1 MTPLYAF
8 TIIMIVIAIGNMIA
22 VKTKSIIS
30 MLFAVSIFFLLA
42 FWLGLPTTIFEDSTL
57 LQFGSMM
64 ILILL
69 VHMGTTMNLSQLK
82 KQWRTVLIA
91 LGAIVGVVIG
101 VIGVGQ
107 FFVGFE
113 AAMVSAAP
121 ISGGVIAGIIM
132 GEAATEIGLPE
143 LAILASLL
151 VVVQGLVGYPIAS
164 YVLKKEATKIRSN
177 FHKTNQ
183 TVEKP
188 DNSVPKE
195 TITIDPDANIKD
207 VPKKYQSDDWFL
219 AKAALIGSLAM
230 LTSQLIESTTGVN
243 ILDANILSLLYG
255 VLFHHF
261 NLIGSA
267 PLIKSRSYGVALA
280 GITVV
285 VLSSLAE
292 ATPELLLNLLPTIL
306 TTLFL
311 GAVFIIIISIIVGR
325 ILKESMWMSIGIGI
339 SALFGF
345 PGTVIVPNE
354 VANSVGETEEESQ
367 AILEYIQPK
376 MLVAGFITVS
386 IASVVLAGILAPIL
400 VG

>member
-1 MTPLYAF
+1 MVLS
-8 TIIMIVIAIGNMIA
+8 
-22 VKTKSIIS
+22 KSCTDWIIS
-30 MLFAVSIFFLLA
+30 NA
-42 FWLGLPTTIFEDSTL
+42 
-57 LQFGSMM
+57 
-64 ILILL
+64 
-69 VHMGTTMNLSQLK
+69 
-82 KQWRTVLIA
+82 
-91 LGAIVGVVIG
+91 
-101 VIGVGQ
+101 
-107 FFVGFE
+107 
-113 AAMVSAAP
+113 
-121 ISGGVIAGIIM
+121 
-132 GEAATEIGLPE
+132 
-143 LAILASLL
+143 
-151 VVVQGLVGYPIAS
+151 Y
-164 YVLKKEATKIRSN
+164 
-177 FHKTNQ
+177 
-183 TVEKP
+183 
-188 DNSVPKE
+188 
-195 TITIDPDANIKD
+195 
-207 VPKKYQSDDWFL
+207 
-219 AKAALIGSLAM
+219 
-230 LTSQLIESTTGVN
+230 TSQLIESTTGVN

>member
-64 ILILL
+64 IPILL

-101 VIGVGQ
+101 VISVGQ

-177 FHKTNQ
+177 LHKTNQ

-230 LTSQLIESTTGVN
+230 LTLVN
-243 ILDANILSLLYG
+243 
-255 VLFHHF
+255 
-261 NLIGSA
+261 
-267 PLIKSRSYGVALA
+267 
-280 GITVV
+280 
-285 VLSSLAE
+285 
-292 ATPELLLNLLPTIL
+292 
-306 TTLFL
+306 
-311 GAVFIIIISIIVGR
+311 
-325 ILKESMWMSIGIGI
+325 
-339 SALFGF
+339 
-345 PGTVIVPNE
+345 
-354 VANSVGETEEESQ
+354 
-367 AILEYIQPK
+367 
-376 MLVAGFITVS
+376 
-386 IASVVLAGILAPIL
+386 
-400 VG
+400 